1 MDDTQG
7 VDDAVHAPTSTP
19 SASLGRLASSA
30 LAVLGVSTL
39 AVAQPLFD
47 LLGREATF
55 FVAHRSSG
63 SSIVWFALVWFFIP
77 PLVVLTVVGGVTLI
91 DRRAGHVALAASV
104 GILGAVALA
113 QSIPGYNDWPTWAA
127 VVLVLV
133 SAPLV
138 AWLFHTRDML
148 SDFLKWIGCL
158 APAALLLLVFFTPVN
173 ELVFAGN
180 VAASGKG
187 AAADHQVVVVVFDEL
202 SLAAIVTPEHE
213 IDAVRA
219 PNFSRLSEMST
230 WYRQATT
237 VAPRTQWAVPALLS
251 GIMPD
256 IATIPIASRYPQN
269 LFTTLAPTHRLQV
282 DEIVTRLCPSTL
294 CETTPGETSGSLYK
308 DATIVYMHSA
318 LPVDLANRWLPPI
331 SNRWAGFGE
340 DAPTTVIQQPA
351 EGGDPSVLDAT
362 DVVFDWLPG
371 DLETDHVARWNR
383 FVDGLVD
390 SDLPTVAYMHSGL
403 PHVPYSYLSD
413 GRLYNGNGLDGLDFS
428 TELWA
433 DDQQLVDV
441 AVHRYL
447 LQVEYSDTLLGR
459 LLDELESLGRLDNT
473 LLVVTSDHGTS
484 LRAGT
489 NRRIPLE
496 STLSDVAQV
505 PLFIKYPGQWE
516 GEIDDRPVQL
526 IDVFP
531 TIANVMGITLADAVD
546 GQVLLSDDWKSH
558 ARAMINVK
566 SDFERGLNL
575 DRAIALLNGVV
586 PAGTRAAE
594 AYGIRE
600 ARSLV
605 GTAVRSAALGPES
618 TIEVEPVQTEFYSNV
633 QLRNG
638 FVPARFLAKVYGADR
653 GAHMVIA
660 LNGVVAGSG
669 IVTELQR
676 SDGIAVMLD
685 PDVFTNGANDI
696 TAYELEDGRLRPAAI
711 TTRPDYVLEFDVQ
724 GRLSKVVNR
733 GMTWSGTSDGYR
745 IGIDGWAA
753 MRDPGGDPPTRLS
766 GWAADV
772 EAGAVW
778 AHVLLVDGDRVV
790 SDGFTRRKR
799 PDVADL
805 HGEATLESGFF
816 VDLAPALRQR
826 VTELRVVVLFDD
838 GGLLIVNGQ
847 VAPASTEPEYELV
860 FAGAGRLPEVRRDG
874 QTWSGTSPGGKIGIG
889 GWAELLEPGAAP
901 PASLAGWA
909 ADIETGAVWEA
920 VLLVDGDQV
929 TNLRPDRLERN
940 DVAALYGERTLESGF
955 FVEFDPP
962 LAKRITELRIVVL
975 FADGG
980 LLVIN

>member
-63 SSIVWFALVWFFIP
+63 SSIVWFTLVWFFIP
-77 PLVVLTVVGGVTLI
+77 PLVVLTVVGAVTLI
-91 DRRAGHVALAASV
+91 DRRAGYVALAASV

-133 SAPLV
+133 SSPLV

-148 SDFLKWIGCL
+148 SDFLKWIGYL
-158 APAALLLLVFFTPVN
+158 APAALLLFVFFTPVN
-173 ELVFAGN
+173 DLVFPGET
-180 VAASGKG
+180 AASGEG
-187 AAADHQVVVVVFDEL
+187 ATRDHQIVVVVFDEL

-213 IDAVRA
+213 IDAVKA
-219 PNFSRLSEMST
+219 PNFARLSETST
-230 WYRQATT
+230 WYRQVTS
-237 VAPRTQWAVPALLS
+237 VGLRTQWAVPALLS
-251 GIMPD
+251 GTMPD
-256 IATIPIASRYPQN
+256 TGTVPIASQYPQN

-308 DATIVYMHSA
+308 DATIVYMHRA

-340 DAPTTVIQQPA
+340 DPPSSVTGPSGAPETLEPA
-351 EGGDPSVLDAT
+351 SLDAT
-362 DVVFDWLPG
+362 EVVGWLG
-371 DLETDHVARWNR
+371 SDLGLDHVARWNR
-383 FVDGLVD
+383 FVSGLD
-390 SDLPTVAYMHSGL
+390 SDRPTVAYMHSGH
-403 PHVPYSYLSD
+403 PHVPYTYLSD
-413 GRLYNGNGLDGLDFS
+413 GRRYNGNELDGLGSYEF
-428 TELWA
+428 WA
-433 DDQQLVDV
+433 DDQQLINV
-441 AVHRYL
+441 AIHRYL
-447 LQVEYSDTLLGR
+447 LQVEYTDTLLGR
-459 LLDELESLGRLDNT
+459 LLDELESLGRFDDT
-473 LLVVTSDHGTS
+473 LLVVTADHGTS
-484 LRAGT
+484 FSAGSH
-489 NRRIPLE
+489 RRVPNE
-496 STLSDVAQV
+496 NTFSEVVQV
-505 PLFIKYPGQWE
+505 PLFVKYPEQQE
-516 GEIDDRPVQL
+516 REIDDRAAQI
-526 IDVFP
+526 IDIFP
-531 TIANVMGITLADAVD
+531 TIADVMGITLADAVD
-546 GQVLLSDDWKSH
+546 GQSLLSDDWKPPI
-558 ARAMINVK
+558 RAIINVEGF
-566 SDFERGLNL
+566 DFETSL
-575 DRAIALLNGVV
+575 DLDQAIAVFTAAV
-586 PAGTRAAE
+586 PAGMRAAE

-618 TIEVEPVQTEFYSNV
+618 TIEVEPRQPEFYSNV
-633 QLRNG
+633 QLGNG
-638 FVPARFLAKVYGADR
+638 FLPVRFLAKVYGADR
-653 GAHMVIA
+653 GAHLVIA
-660 LNGVVAGSG
+660 VNAIVAGSG
-669 IVTELQR
+669 IVTELQH

-838 GGLLIVNGQ
+838 GGMLLVNGQ

-874 QTWSGTSPGGKIGIG
+874 QTWSGVSPGGKIGIG